1 MCKNEITIDGIDYI
15 RKDNVNKKAE
25 KLDSMEYVLIRT
37 YSAGVH
43 FGYLE
48 KKDGKEVT
56 LRKSRR
62 VWYWSGA
69 NSLSQLAT
77 DGVNA
82 PKDCKIAIEVDSITL
97 TEAIE
102 IIPIT
107 KKAKVNLDNV
117 PVWKQ

>member
-1 MCKNEITIDGIDYI
+1 MKAKEIDIDGVKYI
-15 RKDNVNKKAE
+15 PKDSVNNKVE
-25 KLDSMEYVLIRT
+25 KLDGMDYVLVRT

-48 KKDGKEVT
+48 KRDVKEVT

-62 VWYWSGA
+62 IWYWKGA
-69 NSLSQLAT
+69 CSISQIAV
-77 DGVNA
+77 DGVND
-82 PKDCKIAIEVDSITL
+82 PDDCKIAIEVDSITL

-107 KKAKVNLDNV
+107 EKAKLNLEGV
-117 PVWKQ
+117 KVWKQ

>member
-1 MCKNEITIDGIDYI
+1 MKKEVKIDGVIYVP
-15 RKDNVNKKAE
+15 KDSLEKAE
-25 KLDSMEYVLIRT
+25 KLDGMEFVLIRT

-43 FGYLE
+43 FGYLKE
-48 KKDGKEVT
+48 RDDKEVT

-62 VWYWSGA
+62 IWYWKGA
-69 NSLSQLAT
+69 CSLSQIAV
-77 DGVNA
+77 DGVSVPN
-82 PKDCKIAIEVDSITL
+82 DCKIAMEVDSITL

-107 KKAKVNLDNV
+107 EKAKINLENV